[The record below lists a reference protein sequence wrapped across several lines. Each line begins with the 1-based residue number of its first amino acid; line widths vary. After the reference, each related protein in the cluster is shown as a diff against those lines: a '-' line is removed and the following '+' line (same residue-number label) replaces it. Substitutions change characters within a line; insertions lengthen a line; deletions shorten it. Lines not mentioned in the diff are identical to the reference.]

1 MRSAGC
7 GIAVLMLS
15 TACGARTGPHVDE
28 PPAETSVVDSSSSET
43 SAVDSAIE
51 DTAVD
56 TAPDAILSDVG
67 CMTDAECDDKIDC
80 TEDRCDLSVGLC
92 RHAPFDVRCDDGL
105 FCTGVERCD
114 LAKGCVTTPRN
125 CADPIACTHDLCD
138 EATNSCVHDPD
149 DALCPVSHVCD
160 PVLGCQARA
169 IAHSQTDLYE
179 IRLPSGIVKKIG
191 PTTMKLTDVALQ
203 PDGTF
208 YGIDFTSICALDIK
222 TGSCTGASVPV
233 SGNIV
238 GLDSAPDG
246 RLFGA
251 GDTRVYVIDPKTG
264 LETAVATLPT
274 GLTASGDIAFVGTR
288 MLVTARGGLSDILV
302 EIDPKTGAGKSLG
315 NIGYSC
321 VWGLAGYGPTLYGL
335 TCEGRVLRID
345 PVTGKGT
352 QLTKV
357 DVKFWGATA
366 R

>member
-1 MRSAGC
+1 VRA
-7 GIAVLMLS
+7 AWLLPFLFS
-15 TACGARTGPHVDE
+15 TASIACGARTGPHVEESSDASALDSGLE
-28 PPAETSVVDSSSSET
+28 ETSVV
-43 SAVDSAIE
+43 E
-51 DTAVD
+51 DTSVD
-56 TAPDAILSDVG
+56 TALDTEIDAPLSDTG
-67 CMTDAECDDKIDC
+67 CATDLECDDGIAC
-80 TEDRCDLSVGLC
+80 TDDRCDLSVGLC
-92 RHAPFDVRCDDGL
+92 RHAALDVRCDDGL

-114 LAKGCVTTPRN
+114 LVKGCVTTPRS
-125 CADPIACTHDLCD
+125 CADSISCTHDLCD
-138 EATNSCVHDPD
+138 ETTDSCAHDPD

-160 PVLGCQARA
+160 PMLGCQARA

-191 PTTMKLTDVALQ
+191 PTTMNLTDVALQ

-208 YGIDFTSICALDIK
+208 YGIDFASICALDIK
-222 TGSCTGASVPV
+222 TGACSGAKVPV
-233 SGNIV
+233 SGDIV

-246 RLFGA
+246 RLFAA
-251 GDTRVYVIDPKTG
+251 GDTKVFTIDPKTG
-264 LETAVATLPT
+264 AETAVATLPM
-274 GLTASGDIAFVGTR
+274 GLLASGDIAFVGSR
-288 MLVTARGGLSDILV
+288 MLITARGGGSDILV

-315 NIGYSC
+315 NVGYSC